1 MNLKKLVSLMASAV
15 MLTTAVSTIVTASA
29 EGTPTNPYY
38 REYSQDFVWST
49 KGIGALKSKAA
60 KQQGTVETLTYE
72 TPAYAVNAVMG
83 TDYTI
88 EKSVNVY
95 LPAGYDPEKSYN
107 ILYLMHGGGD
117 NQDYWLMNLSDRTH
131 GKTTMRV
138 IDHMIEDGQCD
149 PLIIVTPTF
158 YSSVE
163 GVEIDQDKVRAVI
176 DEIGEPQFAGI
187 ESLYTWYFGQE
198 FRNNVIPAV
207 ESKYKTFANGDV
219 SEENLVATRDH
230 RAYCGLSMGSMTS
243 FHGILMNNF
252 DVIGWCGSWSGA
264 KTTEELFRN
273 TLNEKYPGMKL
284 NFWYN
289 GNGVDD
295 IAFQEHYDL
304 YNTLMD
310 TMSDRFT
317 DGENSA
323 MVVFEDGAHNYA
335 AWVAD
340 LYNCLLVFFK

>member
-1 MNLKKLVSLMASAV
+1 MYLRKIMTVLLSILLLCGAVLTAVPVMAEEASA
-15 MLTTAVSTIVTASA
+15 
-29 EGTPTNPYY
+29 NPYF
-38 REYSQDFVWST
+38 REYEYDFVWSV
-49 KGIGALKSKAA
+49 KGISKLKSKAA
-60 KQQGTVETLTYE
+60 ENQGTVEALTYQ

-83 TDYTI
+83 TDYVI

-95 LPAGYDPEKSYN
+95 LPAGYDPAKNYN

-117 NQDYWLMNLSDRTH
+117 DQDYWLTEKSDRTH
-131 GKTTMRV
+131 GKTTTRV
-138 IDHMIEDGQCD
+138 LDHMIEDGLCD

-158 YSSVE
+158 YSPVE
-163 GVEIDQDKVRAVI
+163 GVEVDEEKVAQVCSQ
-176 DEIGEPQFAGI
+176 IGEPNYNSI
-187 ESLYTWYFGQE
+187 DMLYTWYFGDE
-198 FRNNVIPAV
+198 FRNNLIPAV
-207 ESKYKTFANGDV
+207 ESKYLTYANKDV
-219 SEENLVATRDH
+219 SEDNLIATRDH

-243 FHGILMNNF
+243 HHAILMRNF
-252 DVIGWCGSWSGA
+252 DLIGWCGSWSGA
-264 KTTEELFRN
+264 KTDEALFRSTIETN
-273 TLNEKYPGMKL
+273 YADYRM

-310 TMSDRFT
+310 SMSDKFT

-340 LYNCLLVFFK
+340 LYNCLLIFFK